1 MKKNFLA
8 IATFLVASSLTF
20 TSCNLDNDKD
30 NDNDNQ
36 IEEVS
41 ASNIIE
47 VSKNISA
54 DTEWKKDTI
63 YVLTSRITVE
73 SGATLT
79 IDPGT
84 VIKGKSGTGVNAT
97 ALLIARGAKI
107 IAEGTV
113 DEPIIFTAESDQIES
128 GEIVSPNLPSNL
140 NGLWGGLIVLGYAP
154 ISADDASVQI
164 EGIPVSDKNGLFG
177 GDKEEDNSGIIKYVS
192 VRHGGA
198 NIGDANEINGITFG
212 GVGSGTVV
220 ENIEVV
226 ANQDDGVEFFGGSVS
241 VKNVLVWNNGDDALD
256 TDMAWSGTVDNFVII
271 NPGDEALELDGGE
284 GLFNKEQTFVNG
296 TVYAQQAEGL
306 VDIDSTASGDVG
318 NTWVNISKV
327 YFTDLQGSGQD
338 FDDLNDIMTVADLE
352 FTYPLEGAGTKEDY
366 FAKGSDEFVTD
377 VEEGKAT
384 VGADLEKFTNWS
396 WAAVEGVLK

>member
-20 TSCNLDNDKD
+20 TSCNPDNDKD

-177 GDKEEDNSGIIKYVS
+177 GDNEEDNSGIIKYVS